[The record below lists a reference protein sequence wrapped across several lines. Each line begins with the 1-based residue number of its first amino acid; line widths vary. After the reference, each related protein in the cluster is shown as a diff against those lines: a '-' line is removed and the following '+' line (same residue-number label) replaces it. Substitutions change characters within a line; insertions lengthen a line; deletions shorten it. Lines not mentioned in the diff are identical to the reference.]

1 MISKELLLDRI
12 NSHDL
17 PTQKLTIKI
26 EGALYQLLSKEREI
40 IITLQEKMDVII
52 PERCNLFYLSDTT
65 YSPPTQQ
72 YSLSFV
78 VK

>member
-12 NSHDL
+12 HSHNV
-17 PTQKLTIKI
+17 PTQHLTVKV
-26 EGALYQLLSKEREI
+26 EGALYQVQSKRKELIAAIQERI
-40 IITLQEKMDVII
+40 DDII
-52 PERCNLFYLSDTT
+52 PERCDLFYLSDTT